1 MTKQELLNNGFQQF
15 AKRNYEEARQFFE
28 QAIDLDD
35 GFEAAYSALAETYN
49 REGRVDEAIDV
60 VSKWIA
66 INPRDALA
74 HTAMS
79 RLYVQK
85 GMIQQAEDEMAI
97 SDQLSRENS
106 GL

>member
-1 MTKQELLNNGFQQF
+1 MTKQELLNNGFQQY
-15 AKRNYEEARQFFE
+15 AKRNYPEARKFFE

-35 GFEAAYSALAETYN
+35 SFEAAYSALAESYN
-49 REGRVDEAIDV
+49 REGHVDEAVDV
-60 VSKWIA
+60 VIKWIA

-74 HTAMS
+74 HTALS

-85 GMIQQAEDEMAI
+85 GMVEQAESEMAI
-97 SDQLSRENS
+97 SNQLSRENS

>member
-15 AKRNYEEARQFFE
+15 AKRNYKEARAFFE
-28 QAIDLDD
+28 QAIELDD
-35 GFEAAYSALAETYN
+35 TFEAAYSALAESYN

-60 VSKWIA
+60 VAKWIA
-66 INPRDALA
+66 INPNDALA
-74 HTAMS
+74 HTALS

-85 GMIQQAEDEMAI
+85 GMIEQAEDEMA
-97 SDQLSRENS
+97 LSHRLSQENS